1 MSSHYQTNRI
11 DSNSVDDANDINVEQ
26 IDVNVDNSNTYDD
39 NNNSNVGEITEKESP
54 KYTSIPWYKNK
65 KYRKIGLYAIIGVVI
80 CSLVIGLAVGL
91 SKKGGDDPNNPTNPS
106 DPSDPSNPSN
116 PSDPSNPSNPNIPS
130 IVDEKDEKIYQ
141 FKISTLYFNSTTEE
155 TIQTILELLGLGSDK
170 KRRLKEIN
178 KTKTINSEYL
188 FAIVSEPNGTNNYFT
203 GYLLILNRNETLE
216 GNNKSKYFDDSS
228 NIDNDKNFNGVRV
241 KFKDDG
247 TIIEQLVLK
256 DFNDLYLN
264 EINDT
269 IACIIPKYLNSS
281 QNNLKKEDEK
291 EKFVLN
297 DIIGGLSLNDSV
309 LVNSLYNASIK
320 SSGENGTPKG
330 GVFVKKIKLENG
342 EYDKSN
348 EKMSLTE
355 DTITIGDELTDD
367 ITINGLIKSIETN
380 SIQTIKFEKDGGEE
394 LAKKYKDK
402 FEKLQWLNSSSSNRL
417 RVLSKEEYEEKLKLQ
432 NEYGKNIDNL
442 RNLADLG
449 DVTESMQNPLVYKY
463 EVFKTNALGFQ
474 FILRAII
481 EWNPTTSNITYK
493 LSYQIQN
500 TKFDLEDV
508 KINIANYS
516 KVIKSYK
523 TLITT
528 TISYLKENILKKI
541 QGNFDNLTTSIKDNL
556 TPFSS
561 KLEDILIPLSK
572 LYENYFQVSLKEFKD
587 NIFKLASND
596 YQDLY
601 KDLNIIETLEGIE
614 NSLIEGSEI
623 NLNNL
628 ISKAVTAL
636 NNIITNHKSNLK
648 TLESNVFTFINK
660 SFESIN
666 ELYDYEKVGIDYY
679 YRVKEIFHKIDEI
692 MDSFNDNLADALD
705 SEFLLLQLYVND
717 DIYMNQID
725 NKIDNV
731 EIIWAIFKNNEI
743 LNETVTTGN
752 AKIIVSK
759 LELVRKKYENVI
771 NTFLNKIKNKYEE
784 LKNNNI
790 KNGHEEIQKMKKNL
804 NEKENILI
812 ELIKTKLLYLT
823 NYEKYNEDIK
833 KVTKVEN
840 EVSTIKLNAYKN
852 NINNKLNEITT
863 DLFLSSTTINNAKK
877 KIEDEVELLKNN
889 ILNGGNNYQNN
900 FNNILSK
907 FTEFSSESNINKIIK
922 DIKNQFST
930 EKLKTLVSN
939 YYNIV
944 IKDGI
949 SKYPPLVD
957 EIINDSLNKYIS
969 KPEEL
974 INKIKGLI
982 NDTENNTE
990 KENKKLQ
997 NLVNEKMK
1005 NILNDVI
1012 SKIKNLINTEINYV
1026 RINLNLT
1033 NIYKADAII
1042 KTGEFYN
1049 NSLNLI
1055 NDLDNKKS
1063 NYLSQFNESLGLKTT
1078 IKNQE
1083 ESINSKVSEVAEN
1096 LRKKFYYL
1104 FCYENETLNT
1114 DCPNAGI
1121 NTMDEYDQ
1129 YYFQVSKFR
1138 DALNHLTLLQ
1148 PYINE
1153 VINDNNLKDLSADK
1167 FLDLYKNPEN
1177 FDANT
1182 IAGLTRQSLN
1192 DLINEGINI
1201 TKSNVNSLKEVIK
1214 NSFTSGNNLTEQ
1226 IFKNFFK
1233 NLISIK
1239 DLEKKLDLLFI
1250 NVTKKARNG
1259 YTKDLNKIKNSE
1271 FFFNVSG
1278 NNLEEEYNRTW
1289 ENYSN
1294 ELKETKNRLLN
1305 NLVLTNKFNQ
1315 KLIEKFEN
1323 KIYNDINKYRMDL
1336 ILYITKKKNCKLL
1349 DYEIVL
1355 TDIVEEA
1362 IIELKNNISTTIKT
1376 DLTKNALNDYNL
1388 QFNAY
1393 FKDLHDKINYHYR
1406 NLFDNYYNEL
1416 TKKSNVTSTNKK
1428 EKLTDDIK
1436 NGFKEG
1442 IDLCKEELKEI
1453 LNSETLS
1460 KSVDDDD
1467 KINSLLNDIFSNIN
1481 LTIPNTNENINH
1493 NINDLN
1499 TICEKELKRENGIF
1513 KDEILEYIKLGFNE
1527 TILNFMKGTGK
1538 SYLDGIFLDDY
1549 DVNIIPKLDYIHNQ
1563 CKEID
1568 EYLKLVIE
1576 GLFDVDSY
1584 LTDSVDEV
1592 YEQLKTYINDGIT
1605 LNEINAKLIRKIEQ
1619 FKFESSKKIVDYFK
1633 NYTLD
1638 ILKSNSFKNMFSE
1651 QVQLLLPNFVPYT
1664 LILNFTII
1672 FKEILDSTYLSNLNK
1687 KYTTNIINERN
1698 VIIDEIDNLK
1708 NIRVD
1713 QVGLLGQRSSSSN
1726 IALGIVEYNKLNADL
1741 STINYKFSFNLTDDK
1756 KTLIDGVLLNSKILN
1771 YLEKIPDDY
1780 YKVFNNIQKLFKN
1793 NVSITVNLSSF
1804 KSKIQELKNKIENT
1818 DVSGDV
1824 EELKKNFITNLK
1836 LLYKDIET
1844 EVKKEY
1850 NEQTS
1855 IDKNILPINNR
1866 RRLDENVDIE
1876 IESIQKIIN
1885 LIDISMINLFQNIS
1899 NSTEAIKISDHI
1911 NNINNAINV
1920 QLLLLNNTMES
1931 YLKFSRFYLESSETL
1946 NNYQKNLT
1954 NIYNNVENILKDFL
1968 NNQIEKI
1975 KGIYYSL
1982 DNYIDP
1988 YYNEVKPDLVEKI
2001 NKVVKE
2007 ISSGLFKYLNDQNN
2021 KGEEKHEGVPKKTD
2035 LTNLGGLSS
2044 ILGSTRLNFSVAVN
2058 NTALQWGYE
2067 FKKNESNSKVYLNVY
2082 AGGNADATISY
2093 GNEFYNTSIAGKFG
2107 RGRIGMNITNNFSN
2121 DRVYIDY
2128 YTQYEN
2134 YSYTQTLYELTTLD
2148 SWGVCED
2155 AVDCFVGKNND
2166 YCPYI
2171 VRIEDENKTIVNSE
2185 SIDLDYYKNSSYYLF
2200 TGYYENDLCT
2210 FANYFYSAEETK
2222 YGFNSSQSR
2231 TI

>member
-863 DLFLSSTTINNAKK
+863 DLFLSSTTINNVK
-877 KIEDEVELLKNN
+877 
-889 ILNGGNNYQNN
+889 
-900 FNNILSK
+900 
-907 FTEFSSESNINKIIK
+907 
-922 DIKNQFST
+922 
-930 EKLKTLVSN
+930 
-939 YYNIV
+939 
-944 IKDGI
+944 
-949 SKYPPLVD
+949 
-957 EIINDSLNKYIS
+957 
-969 KPEEL
+969 
-974 INKIKGLI
+974 
-982 NDTENNTE
+982 
-990 KENKKLQ
+990 
-997 NLVNEKMK
+997 
-1005 NILNDVI
+1005 
-1012 SKIKNLINTEINYV
+1012 
-1026 RINLNLT
+1026 
-1033 NIYKADAII
+1033 
-1042 KTGEFYN
+1042 
-1049 NSLNLI
+1049 
-1055 NDLDNKKS
+1055 
-1063 NYLSQFNESLGLKTT
+1063 
-1078 IKNQE
+1078 
-1083 ESINSKVSEVAEN
+1083 
-1096 LRKKFYYL
+1096 
-1104 FCYENETLNT
+1104 
-1114 DCPNAGI
+1114 
-1121 NTMDEYDQ
+1121 
-1129 YYFQVSKFR
+1129 
-1138 DALNHLTLLQ
+1138 
-1148 PYINE
+1148 
-1153 VINDNNLKDLSADK
+1153 
-1167 FLDLYKNPEN
+1167 
-1177 FDANT
+1177 
-1182 IAGLTRQSLN
+1182 
-1192 DLINEGINI
+1192 
-1201 TKSNVNSLKEVIK
+1201 
-1214 NSFTSGNNLTEQ
+1214 
-1226 IFKNFFK
+1226 
-1233 NLISIK
+1233 
-1239 DLEKKLDLLFI
+1239 
-1250 NVTKKARNG
+1250 
-1259 YTKDLNKIKNSE
+1259 
-1271 FFFNVSG
+1271 
-1278 NNLEEEYNRTW
+1278 
-1289 ENYSN
+1289 
-1294 ELKETKNRLLN
+1294 KNR
-1305 NLVLTNKFNQ
+1305 
-1315 KLIEKFEN
+1315 
-1323 KIYNDINKYRMDL
+1323 R
-1336 ILYITKKKNCKLL
+1336 
-1349 DYEIVL
+1349 
-1355 TDIVEEA
+1355 
-1362 IIELKNNISTTIKT
+1362 
-1376 DLTKNALNDYNL
+1376 
-1388 QFNAY
+1388 
-1393 FKDLHDKINYHYR
+1393 
-1406 NLFDNYYNEL
+1406 
-1416 TKKSNVTSTNKK
+1416 
-1428 EKLTDDIK
+1428 
-1436 NGFKEG
+1436 
-1442 IDLCKEELKEI
+1442 
-1453 LNSETLS
+1453 
-1460 KSVDDDD
+1460 
-1467 KINSLLNDIFSNIN
+1467 
-1481 LTIPNTNENINH
+1481 
-1493 NINDLN
+1493 
-1499 TICEKELKRENGIF
+1499 
-1513 KDEILEYIKLGFNE
+1513 
-1527 TILNFMKGTGK
+1527 
-1538 SYLDGIFLDDY
+1538 
-1549 DVNIIPKLDYIHNQ
+1549 
-1563 CKEID
+1563 
-1568 EYLKLVIE
+1568 
-1576 GLFDVDSY
+1576 
-1584 LTDSVDEV
+1584 
-1592 YEQLKTYINDGIT
+1592 
-1605 LNEINAKLIRKIEQ
+1605 
-1619 FKFESSKKIVDYFK
+1619 
-1633 NYTLD
+1633 
-1638 ILKSNSFKNMFSE
+1638 
-1651 QVQLLLPNFVPYT
+1651 
-1664 LILNFTII
+1664 
-1672 FKEILDSTYLSNLNK
+1672 
-1687 KYTTNIINERN
+1687 
-1698 VIIDEIDNLK
+1698 
-1708 NIRVD
+1708 
-1713 QVGLLGQRSSSSN
+1713 
-1726 IALGIVEYNKLNADL
+1726 
-1741 STINYKFSFNLTDDK
+1741 
-1756 KTLIDGVLLNSKILN
+1756 
-1771 YLEKIPDDY
+1771 
-1780 YKVFNNIQKLFKN
+1780 
-1793 NVSITVNLSSF
+1793 
-1804 KSKIQELKNKIENT
+1804 
-1818 DVSGDV
+1818 
-1824 EELKKNFITNLK
+1824 
-1836 LLYKDIET
+1836 
-1844 EVKKEY
+1844 
-1850 NEQTS
+1850 
-1855 IDKNILPINNR
+1855 
-1866 RRLDENVDIE
+1866 
-1876 IESIQKIIN
+1876 
-1885 LIDISMINLFQNIS
+1885 
-1899 NSTEAIKISDHI
+1899 
-1911 NNINNAINV
+1911 
-1920 QLLLLNNTMES
+1920 
-1931 YLKFSRFYLESSETL
+1931 
-1946 NNYQKNLT
+1946 
-1954 NIYNNVENILKDFL
+1954 
-1968 NNQIEKI
+1968 
-1975 KGIYYSL
+1975 
-1982 DNYIDP
+1982 
-1988 YYNEVKPDLVEKI
+1988 
-2001 NKVVKE
+2001 
-2007 ISSGLFKYLNDQNN
+2007 
-2021 KGEEKHEGVPKKTD
+2021 
-2035 LTNLGGLSS
+2035 
-2044 ILGSTRLNFSVAVN
+2044 
-2058 NTALQWGYE
+2058 
-2067 FKKNESNSKVYLNVY
+2067 
-2082 AGGNADATISY
+2082 
-2093 GNEFYNTSIAGKFG
+2093 
-2107 RGRIGMNITNNFSN
+2107 
-2121 DRVYIDY
+2121 
-2128 YTQYEN
+2128 
-2134 YSYTQTLYELTTLD
+2134 
-2148 SWGVCED
+2148 
-2155 AVDCFVGKNND
+2155 
-2166 YCPYI
+2166 
-2171 VRIEDENKTIVNSE
+2171 
-2185 SIDLDYYKNSSYYLF
+2185 
-2200 TGYYENDLCT
+2200 
-2210 FANYFYSAEETK
+2210 
-2222 YGFNSSQSR
+2222 
-2231 TI
+2231 